1 MKPKLILCLALV
13 LSVALVGCATHKD
26 DARLQG
32 TWTLNRSATAA
43 VTSNLPPRVVW
54 VTYSHGAEFVQ
65 NDETQYGDWH
75 VSFHYR
81 VVEHGSNYIIIRT
94 TAPVDKGRR
103 FRIRF
108 VDADKGYWIDTG
120 PLGFGIQERFDKLQQ
135 EPSKPLP
142 PGMGG
147 IIPPPVIPLDR

>member
-13 LSVALVGCATHKD
+13 LSGALAGCVTHKD

-32 TWTLNRSATAA
+32 TWILNRSATVAA
-43 VTSNLPPRVVW
+43 ASNLPPRVVW

-65 NDETQYGDWH
+65 NDEAQYGGRH
-75 VSFHYR
+75 VSFHYH
-81 VVEHGSNYIIIRT
+81 VVERGSNYIVIRT
-94 TAPVDKGRR
+94 TAPMDKGRD
-103 FRIRF
+103 FWIHF
-108 VDADKGYWIDTG
+108 VDADKGYWINTG
-120 PLGFGIQERFDKLQQ
+120 PLGFERFDKLQPK
-135 EPSKPLP
+135 PSKPLP